1 MKTAI
6 VTGVAGGIGK
16 ASALALAKNGYTV
29 VGMGRSEHPDLSDFE
44 GVLRDGGDML
54 SELETRKIGEIIN
67 SYLSG
72 VSDRDFYIFMSRY
85 YFSAPRD
92 QIAKKVGMSLSSL
105 DRILTSM
112 KAELRALLEKG
123 GVAV

>member
-1 MKTAI
+1 
-6 VTGVAGGIGK
+6 
-16 ASALALAKNGYTV
+16 
-29 VGMGRSEHPDLSDFE
+29 
-44 GVLRDGGDML
+44 ML
-54 SELETRKIGEIIN
+54 SELETRNIGEIIN

-105 DRILTSM
+105 DRRLTSM

>member
-1 MKTAI
+1 
-6 VTGVAGGIGK
+6 
-16 ASALALAKNGYTV
+16 
-29 VGMGRSEHPDLSDFE
+29 
-44 GVLRDGGDML
+44 
-54 SELETRKIGEIIN
+54 
-67 SYLSG
+67 
-72 VSDRDFYIFMSRY
+72 MSRY

-105 DRILTSM
+105 DRRLTSM